1 MSPRTKANNASAN
14 KRWALFHHGPSRGP
28 ARQAWALARVSIA
41 HFQKSQLTRMAAAL
55 SYRTI
60 FGLIPTLVV
69 GLVLLTAYST
79 REQRRDVITQLLT
92 YAGISQIVVEPPR
105 TPVVAAPGTDA
116 STDTPDAAPGSASAA
131 TDPAR
136 DPKANGS
143 DGPSINP
150 EGLEPATP
158 TPSAVVNP
166 DSLDDPNVVTMEEAI
181 QQEANAESAERLD
194 NFITELLD
202 RVGTIQF
209 GAVGLIGLFTL
220 IYAAISMMVEVEQAF
235 NHLCN
240 APHGRSWTRR
250 ITLYWTLL
258 TLGSLFLVTSFA
270 AGESI
275 RSFTAN
281 LADTEAFSFMRG
293 TILGVLGFGVTCA
306 ISTILLLIAYT
317 TVPNTRV
324 QFGPALLGAGIAA
337 IMWESGKWG
346 FTTYVHYSAG
356 YSRLYG
362 SLALIPLFLL
372 WVYLTWLIVLFGLQ
386 LAYATQSFR
395 TAQREGLTQSLLVTL
410 GVIEDPR
417 PIRSGRLVDPAIVL
431 GLLAKVAERF
441 AKGDRTEASAVS
453 SDLGLDDASASELL
467 DRLAAANLVLRVG
480 DEGAFTLARPPEA
493 IDAAE
498 VLVQAQHWGTGDS
511 RHAPPFLADLA
522 RQRVESLRGATLA
535 TLMATPHAQAS
546 SPRSRDDASPSPA
559 SPSPAS
565 ANPASDKTSGP
576 TP

>member
-1 MSPRTKANNASAN
+1 MPPKSNATKANGSTAN
-14 KRWALFHHGPSRGP
+14 RWAIFHNGPSRGP

-41 HFQKSQLTRMAAAL
+41 HFQRSQLTRMAAAL
-55 SYRTI
+55 SFRTI

-79 REQRRDVITQLLT
+79 REQRRDVITQLLA
-92 YAGISQIVVEPPR
+92 YGGISQIVVEPENVAPDNA
-105 TPVVAAPGTDA
+105 PSAAPESQTTTPPTDKATPPA
-116 STDTPDAAPGSASAA
+116 SDSSESPADA
-131 TDPAR
+131 TDPA
-136 DPKANGS
+136 AL
-143 DGPSINP
+143 NP
-150 EGLEPATP
+150 TTP
-158 TPSAVVNP
+158 LPSAVVDP
-166 DSLDDPNVVTMEEAI
+166 DHAGDTEVVTMEDAI
-181 QQEANAESAERLD
+181 QHEANAESAERLD
-194 NFITELLD
+194 NFITDLLD
-202 RVGTIQF
+202 RVGSIQF
-209 GAVGLIGLFTL
+209 GAIGIIGMLTL

-235 NHLCN
+235 NHLCH
-240 APHGRSWTRR
+240 APQGRSWTRR

-258 TLGSLFLVTSFA
+258 TLGSLFLVMSFA

-275 RSFTAN
+275 RAFTAN
-281 LADTEAFSFMRG
+281 LAETEAFSFMRG
-293 TILGVLGFGVTCA
+293 TLLGLLGFAITCA

-324 QFGPALLGAGIAA
+324 HIGPALIGAVIAA
-337 IMWESGKWG
+337 VMWESGKWG

-441 AKGDRTEASAVS
+441 AKGQRTEPSSVSA
-453 SDLGLDDASASELL
+453 DLGLDDASTSELL
-467 DRLAAANLVLRVG
+467 ERLTAANLVLRVG
-480 DEGAFTLARPPEA
+480 EDASFTLARPPES
-493 IDAAE
+493 IDAAD
-498 VLVQAQHWGTGDS
+498 VMIQAHHWGAGDAK
-511 RHAPPFLADLA
+511 HAPAFLADLA
-522 RQRVESLRGATLA
+522 RQRVDALRGATLA
-535 TLMATPHAQAS
+535 SLMATPPAQTPAQTPSQTAAS
-546 SPRSRDDASPSPA
+546 NHSAPPSPHA
-559 SPSPAS
+559 DLDAPKS
-565 ANPASDKTSGP
+565 N
-576 TP
+576 

>member
-1 MSPRTKANNASAN
+1 MSPRSNANKANGSAN
-14 KRWALFHHGPSRGP
+14 KRWALFHNGPSRGP
-28 ARQAWALARVSIA
+28 ARHAWALARVSIA
-41 HFQKSQLTRMAAAL
+41 HFQRSQLTRMAAAL

-92 YAGISQIVVEPPR
+92 YGGISQIVVEPAPSGDG
-105 TPVVAAPGTDA
+105 AAPAGKNGATA
-116 STDTPDAAPGSASAA
+116 PATKPTTPTNPKAPEPTTPMPSAA
-131 TDPAR
+131 VDPEQAG
-136 DPKANGS
+136 DP
-143 DGPSINP
+143 D
-150 EGLEPATP
+150 
-158 TPSAVVNP
+158 
-166 DSLDDPNVVTMEEAI
+166 VVTMEQAI
-181 QQEANAESAERLD
+181 QQEANAETAERLD

-202 RVGTIQF
+202 RVGRIQF
-209 GAVGLIGLFTL
+209 GAVGIIGMLTL

-258 TLGSLFLVTSFA
+258 TLGTLFLVASFA

-281 LADTEAFSFMRG
+281 LAETETFSFMRG
-293 TILGVLGFGVTCA
+293 SLLGVLGFGVTCA

-324 QFGPALLGAGIAA
+324 QVAPALLGAVIAA

-362 SLALIPLFLL
+362 SLALIPLFLM
-372 WVYLTWLIVLFGLQ
+372 WIYLTWLIVLFGLQ

-395 TAQREGLTQSLLVTL
+395 TAHREGLTQSLLVTL

-441 AKGDRTEASAVS
+441 AKGQRTEPSAIS
-453 SDLGLDDASASELL
+453 ADLGLDDASTSELL
-467 DRLAAANLVLRVG
+467 ERLVSSNLVLRVS
-480 DEGAFTLARPPEA
+480 DDGAFTLARPPEK
-493 IDAAE
+493 IDAAD
-498 VLVQAQHWGTGDS
+498 VLLQAQHWGAGETRG
-511 RHAPPFLADLA
+511 APGFLADLA

-535 TLMATPHAQAS
+535 SLMARSQPGDAASGTSAAAPPATPDPGSDAS
-546 SPRSRDDASPSPA
+546 SSTHGAPA
-559 SPSPAS
+559 
-565 ANPASDKTSGP
+565 
-576 TP
+576 

>member
-1 MSPRTKANNASAN
+1 MPPKSNATKANGSTAN
-14 KRWALFHHGPSRGP
+14 RWAIFHNGPSRGP

-41 HFQKSQLTRMAAAL
+41 HFQRSQLTRMAAAL
-55 SYRTI
+55 SFRTI

-79 REQRRDVITQLLT
+79 REQRRDVITQLLA
-92 YAGISQIVVEPPR
+92 YGGISQIVVEPE
-105 TPVVAAPGTDA
+105 TPSPATAPANVPQNPA
-116 STDTPDAAPGSASAA
+116 SSSPPNKITPPTSSDSSESPPADAANPAA
-131 TDPAR
+131 L
-136 DPKANGS
+136 
-143 DGPSINP
+143 NP
-150 EGLEPATP
+150 TTP
-158 TPSAVVNP
+158 LPSAVVDP
-166 DSLDDPNVVTMEEAI
+166 DHAGDTEVVTMEDAI
-181 QQEANAESAERLD
+181 QHEANAESAERLD
-194 NFITELLD
+194 NFITDLLD
-202 RVGTIQF
+202 RVGSIQF
-209 GAVGLIGLFTL
+209 GAIGIIGMLTV
-220 IYAAISMMVEVEQAF
+220 IYAAISMMVEIEQAF

-240 APHGRSWTRR
+240 APQGRSWARR

-258 TLGSLFLVTSFA
+258 TLGSVFIIASFA

-281 LADTEAFSFMRG
+281 LAQTEAFSFMRG
-293 TILGVLGFGVTCA
+293 TLLGLLGFAITCA

-324 QFGPALLGAGIAA
+324 HIGPALIGAVIAA
-337 IMWESGKWG
+337 VMWESGKWG

-441 AKGDRTEASAVS
+441 AKGQRTEPSSVSA
-453 SDLGLDDASASELL
+453 DLGLDDASTSELL
-467 DRLAAANLVLRVG
+467 ERLTAANLVLRVG
-480 DEGAFTLARPPEA
+480 DDASFTLARPPES
-493 IDAAE
+493 IDAAD
-498 VLVQAQHWGTGDS
+498 VMTQAHHWGAGDAK
-511 RHAPPFLADLA
+511 HAPAFLADLA
-522 RQRVESLRGATLA
+522 RQRVDALRGATLA
-535 TLMATPHAQAS
+535 SLMATQPAQTPAQTPNQTAASNQSARPSPHADLNA
-546 SPRSRDDASPSPA
+546 PKTNG
-559 SPSPAS
+559 AS
-565 ANPASDKTSGP
+565 A
-576 TP
+576 

>member
-1 MSPRTKANNASAN
+1 
-14 KRWALFHHGPSRGP
+14 
-28 ARQAWALARVSIA
+28 
-41 HFQKSQLTRMAAAL
+41 MAAAL
-55 SYRTI
+55 SFRTI

-92 YAGISQIVVEPPR
+92 YAGISQIVVEPAAPQPGTQVAPNGPDR
-105 TPVVAAPGTDA
+105 APTERDPSQGDPSGRDPAANPSDQDPPKPLASDSPPGTGDTAINPTAPEPTTPVPSDVV
-116 STDTPDAAPGSASAA
+116 
-131 TDPAR
+131 DPAAG
-136 DPKANGS
+136 DT
-143 DGPSINP
+143 
-150 EGLEPATP
+150 E
-158 TPSAVVNP
+158 
-166 DSLDDPNVVTMEEAI
+166 VVTMAEAI

-209 GAVGLIGLFTL
+209 GAVGIIGMLTL

-235 NHLCN
+235 NHLCH

-258 TLGSLFLVTSFA
+258 TLGSLFLVASFA

-281 LADTEAFSFMRG
+281 LADTETFSFMRG
-293 TILGVLGFGVTCA
+293 TLLGVLGFAVTCA
-306 ISTILLLIAYT
+306 ISTILLLIVYT

-324 QFGPALLGAGIAA
+324 HFGPALLGAAIAA

-372 WVYLTWLIVLFGLQ
+372 WIYLTWLIVLFWLQ

-441 AKGDRTEASAVS
+441 AKGERTEPSSVSA
-453 SDLGLDDASASELL
+453 DLGLDDASTSELL

-480 DEGAFTLARPPEA
+480 DESAVTLARPPES
-493 IDAAE
+493 IDAAD
-498 VLVQAQHWGTGDS
+498 VLLQAQHWGAGDA
-511 RHAPPFLADLA
+511 RHAPAFLADLA
-522 RQRVESLRGATLA
+522 RQRVESLKGATLA
-535 TLMATPHAQAS
+535 SLMAQPPQTPIH
-546 SPRSRDDASPSPA
+546 PPA
-559 SPSPAS
+559 SNQGSPGT
-565 ANPASDKTSGP
+565 PASDVGANGATA
-576 TP
+576 